1 MTGELAMRLQIN
13 IKPGVQKDM
22 KEDLQRSLGHYIQ
35 LMILDWAGN
44 SGLEKKM
51 SGLIG

>member
-1 MTGELAMRLQIN
+1 MIGELAMRLQIN
-13 IKPGVQKDM
+13 TKLGAQKDT
-22 KEDLQRSLGHYIQ
+22 KEDLQRLRDHYTQ

-44 SGLEKKM
+44 SGLGKKM